1 MTCTGFTLEKS
12 MSKVGKYCLL
22 NLSNTSLMNK
32 ESRLVTFV
40 PAM

>member
-22 NLSNTSLMNK
+22 NLSNTSLMK
-32 ESRLVTFV
+32 RLSKLTTDA
-40 PAM
+40 PAG